1 MVSRGCGRRSLSDQS
16 RPRGSG
22 AAVEASVPRRAAHLR
37 ARRAESPWFPR
48 SDAVEAVRES
58 GRRRLLN
65 VGADVMERRGSVTT
79 MTTIENVCR
88 REDLFDVLLTNGPLT
103 AGEIAARLSISDWT
117 AWAGAR
123 LAMQDGF
130 LDRDEFGR
138 YAPW

>member
-1 MVSRGCGRRSLSDQS
+1 
-16 RPRGSG
+16 
-22 AAVEASVPRRAAHLR
+22 
-37 ARRAESPWFPR
+37 
-48 SDAVEAVRES
+48 
-58 GRRRLLN
+58 
-65 VGADVMERRGSVTT
+65 MERTSRMTT
-79 MTTIENVCR
+79 MTTIENICR

-138 YAPW
+138 YAPWCAWPRVGF